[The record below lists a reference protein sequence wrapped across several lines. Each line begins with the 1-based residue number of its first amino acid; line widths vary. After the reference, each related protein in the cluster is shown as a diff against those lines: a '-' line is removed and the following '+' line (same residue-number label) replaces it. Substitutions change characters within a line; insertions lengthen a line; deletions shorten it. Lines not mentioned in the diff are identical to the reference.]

1 MPPTKKELQQLIYD
15 CRKQKRSAQKQLYQ
29 HFYSYGLTVC
39 LHYAK
44 NREEA
49 EEMLHDGFL
58 KVFDKIQQFRFEAP
72 FRAWFRQIIIR
83 AAIDYYRKHHK
94 LTGEAKLV
102 SLPKTSATENEALAK
117 LRKEDAWTILQA
129 LPPGYRLV
137 FNLHVM
143 EGYTHAEISK
153 ELGISI
159 GTSKSNLSKAKQKLQ
174 QLMGPFFKWGHKTLN
189 A

>member
-1 MPPTKKELQQLIYD
+1 MPIKQEELKQVIQD
-15 CRKQKRSAQKQLYQ
+15 CRRGRRSAQKKLYQ
-29 HFYSYGLTVC
+29 HFYSYGLTVA

-58 KVFDKIQQFRFEAP
+58 KVFDRIQQYRFEAP

-83 AAIDYYRKHHK
+83 SAIDYFRKHHK
-94 LTGEAKLV
+94 AGKEARLIPLPTV
-102 SLPKTSATENEALAK
+102 SKIENEAIRK
-117 LRKEDAWTILQA
+117 LSREDAWKLLQV
-129 LPPGYRLV
+129 LPPAYRMV

-143 EGYTHAEISK
+143 EGYTHAEIAA
-153 ELGISI
+153 ELGVSI

-174 QLMGPFFKWGHKTLN
+174 QLMGPYFEIGHKK
-189 A
+189 AKA